1 MEYLIRT
8 EFFWHLGLAFIGVPL
23 AFLLWKYVITAK
35 NIQFALSFFTI
46 LVIGLAYELYQG
58 MQIDTGSDIVADIVG
73 AVLGIVFLIILDK
86 S

>member
-8 EFFWHLGLAFIGVPL
+8 EFFWHLGLAFVGVPL
-23 AFLLWKYVITAK
+23 AYLLWKYVISAK
-35 NIQFALSFFTI
+35 NIQFFLSFITI
-46 LVIGLAYELYQG
+46 LAIGLFYELYQG

-73 AVLGIVFLIILDK
+73 AVLGIVLLIIWDK

>member
-8 EFFWHLGLAFIGVPL
+8 EFFWHLGLAFAGVPL
-23 AFLLWKYVITAK
+23 AYLLWKYVISVK
-35 NIQFALSFFTI
+35 NIQFFLSFISI
-46 LVIGLAYELYQG
+46 LAIGLFYELYQG